1 MRSGR
6 SPIMCL
12 QQQNQKEEGLNKILK
27 RNIQQKKQPL
37 QVLSETRLKKKHS
50 ESEQIKQQ
58 YQNNKMN
65 SATIYDEDLDR
76 TEDPRESSREK

>member
-1 MRSGR
+1 
-6 SPIMCL
+6 MCL
-12 QQQNQKEEGLNKILK
+12 QQQNQKEDGLKKILK

-37 QVLSETRLKKKHS
+37 QVLSEIRLKKKHS
-50 ESEQIKQQ
+50 EQIKENTKQ
-58 YQNNKMN
+58 NKMN

>member
-1 MRSGR
+1 
-6 SPIMCL
+6 MCL
-12 QQQNQKEEGLNKILK
+12 QQQNQKEGLRKSLK

-37 QVLSETRLKKKHS
+37 QMLSETRLKKKHS
-50 ESEQIKQQ
+50 EQIKEQ
-58 YQNNKMN
+58 YQNNKMK